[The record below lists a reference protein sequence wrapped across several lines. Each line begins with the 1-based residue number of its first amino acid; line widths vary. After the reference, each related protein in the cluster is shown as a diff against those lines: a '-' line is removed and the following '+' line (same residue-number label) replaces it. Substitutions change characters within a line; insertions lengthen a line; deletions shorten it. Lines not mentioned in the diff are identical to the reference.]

1 MDNNQIT
8 KILTMALIF
17 MAVILVILIIVY
29 IILKIKSNKKEKREN
44 GKLDENG
51 KEIKSKEISKEESK
65 KSVLDFMNFYSIQ
78 NDMIVQKKG
87 RRFLMVLQCQGINY
101 DLMSEMEKNSVEE
114 GFIQF
119 LNTLTHPIQLYIQ
132 TRKVNLTS
140 SIEAYKRKLRETED
154 NLNRVKYQYER
165 MKKNESADSKQL
177 NKLLFEV
184 TKQTNL
190 YEYTKDV
197 IRNTEMMSL
206 NKNILNKQY
215 YIIISYSPEGDE
227 GALLRRRRSGRYG
240 FLRVIYKSTIVE

>member
-8 KILTMALIF
+8 EILTIALIF
-17 MAVILVILIIVY
+17 MAVILMILIIVY
-29 IILKIKSNKKEKREN
+29 IILNVKSNKKEKIEN
-44 GKLDENG
+44 VKLDENG
-51 KEIKSKEISKEESK
+51 KEIKSKELSKEENK

-87 RRFLMVLQCQGINY
+87 KRFLMVLQCQGINY
-101 DLMSEMEKNSVEE
+101 DLMSEMEKSSVEE

-140 SIEAYKRKLRETED
+140 SIETYKRKLRETED
-154 NLNRVKYQYER
+154 NLNRVRYQYER
-165 MKKNESADSKQL
+165 MKKNESADSKEL

-227 GALLRRRRSGRYG
+227 GTLLRRR
-240 FLRVIYKSTIVE
+240 

>member
-8 KILTMALIF
+8 SMLTVILMALVF
-17 MAVILVILIIVY
+17 ILVLLVIIYLV
-29 IILKIKSNKKEKREN
+29 LRVKSRKTEK
-44 GKLDENG
+44 
-51 KEIKSKEISKEESK
+51 KSKKNEKVDNINSEAVTSKEDNK

-78 NDMIVQKKG
+78 DDMIVQKKG

-140 SIEAYKRKLRETED
+140 SIDTYKKKLKQTED
-154 NLNRVKYQYER
+154 SLNKVKYQYEK
-165 MKKNESADSKQL
+165 MKKNESADQKAL

-184 TKQTNL
+184 TKQSNL

-215 YIIISYSPEGDE
+215 YIVISYSPEGDE
-227 GALLRRRRSGRYG
+227 SALLRR
-240 FLRVIYKSTIVE
+240 

>member
-8 KILTMALIF
+8 EILTMALIF
-17 MAVILVILIIVY
+17 MAVILMILIIVY
-29 IILKIKSNKKEKREN
+29 IILNVKSNKKEKIEN

-51 KEIKSKEISKEESK
+51 KEINSKEISKEENK
-65 KSVLDFMNFYSIQ
+65 ESVLDFMNFYSIQ

-87 RRFLMVLQCQGINY
+87 KRFLMVLQCQGINC
-101 DLMSEMEKNSVEE
+101 DLMSEMEKSSVEE

-140 SIEAYKRKLRETED
+140 SIETYKRKLRETED
-154 NLNRVKYQYER
+154 NLNRVRYQYER
-165 MKKNESADSKQL
+165 MKKNESADSKEL

-227 GALLRRRRSGRYG
+227 GTLLRRR
-240 FLRVIYKSTIVE
+240 

>member
-8 KILTMALIF
+8 SMLTVILMALVF
-17 MAVILVILIIVY
+17 LLVLLVIIYLV
-29 IILKIKSNKKEKREN
+29 LRVKSRKTEK
-44 GKLDENG
+44 
-51 KEIKSKEISKEESK
+51 KSKKNEKVDNINSEVVTSKEDNK

-78 NDMIVQKKG
+78 DDMIVQKKG

-140 SIEAYKRKLRETED
+140 SIETYKKKLKQTED
-154 NLNRVKYQYER
+154 SLNKVKYQYEK
-165 MKKNESADSKQL
+165 MKKNESADQKAL

-184 TKQTNL
+184 TKQSNL

-215 YIIISYSPEGDE
+215 YIVISYSPEGDE
-227 GALLRRRRSGRYG
+227 SALLRR
-240 FLRVIYKSTIVE
+240 

>member
-1 MDNNQIT
+1 MCIKEEIQRMDNNQIT
-8 KILTMALIF
+8 KLLTMALIF
-17 MAVILVILIIVY
+17 MIAILVILIIVY
-29 IILKIKSNKKEKREN
+29 IILRANLKKKEKKDN
-44 GKLDENG
+44 DKLDKNG
-51 KEIKSKEISKEESK
+51 KEIKTQELSKEEGK
-65 KSVLDFMNFYSIQ
+65 KSVFDFMNFYSIQ
-78 NDMIVQKKG
+78 DDMIIQKKG
-87 RRFLMVLQCQGINY
+87 KRFLMVLQCQGINY
-101 DLMSEMEKNSVEE
+101 DLMSEMEKTSVEE

-140 SIEAYKRKLRETED
+140 SIETYKKKLKETED

-184 TKQTNL
+184 TKQNNL

-227 GALLRRRRSGRYG
+227 SALLRR
-240 FLRVIYKSTIVE
+240 